1 MSIKIK
7 TYPELVSDTL
17 AAIGEKTGLTNFN
30 VGSVVRTTAEVFAE
44 VVAELYAFGAG
55 MLKQGFLDTATTFW
69 LDRKAQEYGLTRKPA
84 VKAEGIVIYSRKIA
98 KPTNVPVP
106 EGSIVTTPK
115 DQSGTESLPP
125 GRQHPWPRARRGPSG
140 G

>member
-1 MSIKIK
+1 MSLKIK
-7 TYPELVSDTL
+7 TYTELVADML

-30 VGSVVRTTAEVFAE
+30 VGSVVRTTTEVFAD

-84 VKAEGIVIYSRKIA
+84 IKTEGIVVYSRKTA
-98 KPTNVPVP
+98 KATNVPVP
-106 EGSIVTTPK
+106 
-115 DQSGTESLPP
+115 
-125 GRQHPWPRARRGPSG
+125 R
-140 G
+140 